1 MVACWTVV
9 VVVMWVVQWW
19 VVVDWVDD
27 DLDGWDAVA
36 LSENASVVWISV
48 VSLLVGQKV
57 GIF

>member
-36 LSENASVVWISV
+36 LSENAGVVWISV
-48 VSLLVGQKV
+48 VSLPVGQKV